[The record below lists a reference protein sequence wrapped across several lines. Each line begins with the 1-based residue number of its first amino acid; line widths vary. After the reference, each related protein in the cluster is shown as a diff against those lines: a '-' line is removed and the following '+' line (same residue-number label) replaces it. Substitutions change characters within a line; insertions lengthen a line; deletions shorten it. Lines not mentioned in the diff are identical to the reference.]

1 MPMEPK
7 TVRKLEKRL
16 EDAIAEVIIVD
27 LGLKHLPL
35 LPDRHTIQMMAKAA
49 TAVYEAAVKNQPPQE
64 G

>member
-16 EDAIAEVIIVD
+16 EDAIAEVIVVD

-35 LPDRHTIQMMAKAA
+35 PPDRHTSR
-49 TAVYEAAVKNQPPQE
+49 
-64 G
+64 